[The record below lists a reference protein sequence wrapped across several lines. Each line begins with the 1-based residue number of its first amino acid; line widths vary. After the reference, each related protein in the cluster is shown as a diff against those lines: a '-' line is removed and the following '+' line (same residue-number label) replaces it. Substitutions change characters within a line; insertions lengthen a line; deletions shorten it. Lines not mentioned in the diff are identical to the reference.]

1 MRPMKKIFTMLML
14 STFFCSAASAQ
25 SAAETRD
32 IEMTITL
39 DTTTFYYYQM
49 AEGFI
54 IDSFEYN
61 FQPHCAAGE
70 PNVPW
75 VNVLVPIDQGEEF
88 VCYTYSYTEKT
99 IREDFDFAPFMGYQ
113 PIDDKAE
120 SSSVTIYPDSIYP
133 KEHVIYGGYVHA
145 IDLNALSFGICPFT
159 YIAQSHQLNLLEI
172 KLCVTVRNQP
182 AGIISPESTS
192 AGQYRNCQSPNRPC
206 YSLSGRRLT
215 TLPTRKGI
223 YIKDGRK
230 VLIK

>member
-1 MRPMKKIFTMLML
+1 MKKIFTMLML
-14 STFFCSAASAQ
+14 GTFFCSAASAQ

-99 IREDFDFAPFMGYQ
+99 IRS
-113 PIDDKAE
+113 PISFPGSG
-120 SSSVTIYPDSIYP
+120 SSGVCT
-133 KEHVIYGGYVHA
+133 
-145 IDLNALSFGICPFT
+145 GIVMVRSLMLT
-159 YIAQSHQLNLLEI
+159 S
-172 KLCVTVRNQP
+172 TVQQ
-182 AGIISPESTS
+182 TS
-192 AGQYRNCQSPNRPC
+192 
-206 YSLSGRRLT
+206 
-215 TLPTRKGI
+215 
-223 YIKDGRK
+223 
-230 VLIK
+230 